1 MTFTGKRGTC
11 VPRLIGATLEV
22 LGRAPGVPPGGAAM
36 ALRTFHLLFILVA
49 IMGADLFGGWA
60 THEYSASG
68 HLPTLLLG
76 IGCMIGGLGLAAYV
90 IRFVRMMDRER
101 IG

>member
-1 MTFTGKRGTC
+1 MS
-11 VPRLIGATLEV
+11 
-22 LGRAPGVPPGGAAM
+22 
-36 ALRTFHLLFILVA
+36 LRTFHLFFILVA

-60 THEYSASG
+60 AHEYHVAG
-68 HLPTLLLG
+68 NLPILLLG

-90 IRFVRMMDRER
+90 TRFVHMLDGER